1 METLIL
7 EDLEII
13 INTVKSKKTSIK
25 NKSMYLEFE
34 RVKIRSNFTF
44 NVHGGGIDGG
54 RKEHG
59 EPHFELFFDNI
70 KYEMYIPNYNDIN
83 IPNKFD
89 INYKSEIELP
99 KKYHKKLKKLLI
111 NNDNLLKI
119 AQIWNKLNKDNTNKN
134 IHLVKWA
141 TSTK

>member
-1 METLIL
+1 MEKIIL
-7 EDLEII
+7 NDLEITI
-13 INTVKSKKTSIK
+13 KKINDPK
-25 NKSMYLEFE
+25 NSLISQPQKMNFE
-34 RVKIRSNFTF
+34 RVKIRSNFVF

-119 AQIWNKLNKDNTNKN
+119 AQIWNKLNKDNSNEN
-134 IHLVKWA
+134 IYLVNWA
-141 TSTK
+141 IKI